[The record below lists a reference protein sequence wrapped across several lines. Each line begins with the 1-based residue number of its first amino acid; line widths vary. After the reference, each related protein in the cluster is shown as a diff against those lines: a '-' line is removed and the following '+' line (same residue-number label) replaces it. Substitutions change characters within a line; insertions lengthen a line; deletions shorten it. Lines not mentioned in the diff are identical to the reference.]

1 MLVTDREPIVVCYNV
16 VRKVLSRGLGDSEVR
31 SCRRSLIGR

>member
-16 VRKVLSRGLGDSEVR
+16 VRKVLSRGLAIPRSVR
-31 SCRRSLIGR
+31 VEDR